1 MECTKLMMGIRFY
14 TAWKIYGEEIFSENV
29 TRLYLLG
36 NEFGKLILQRPRL
49 ELALPPQS
57 NIVCFRY
64 LSASGDDKKMDHIN
78 AMIRGKLLHEGD
90 FYVVQTAVDGNVYL
104 RTTLMNPFTDI
115 SMLET
120 LLDKVEALADMFD
133 TPWHSS

>member
-1 MECTKLMMGIRFY
+1 
-14 TAWKIYGEEIFSENV
+14 
-29 TRLYLLG
+29 
-36 NEFGKLILQRPRL
+36 
-49 ELALPPQS
+49 
-57 NIVCFRY
+57 
-64 LSASGDDKKMDHIN
+64 MDHIN